1 MRHGVSSGVEL
12 RYDKIKI
19 SRCERAVSKTILR
32 VNLTADKADLM
43 LNYYGAIKSIFKISF
58 CLKNI

>member
-1 MRHGVSSGVEL
+1 MFLSVRHGVSLRVEL

-43 LNYYGAIKSIFKISF
+43 LNYY
-58 CLKNI
+58 L

>member
-1 MRHGVSSGVEL
+1 MSSGVEL

-19 SRCERAVSKTILR
+19 SRCERVVSKMILR

-43 LNYYGAIKSIFKISF
+43 LNYY
-58 CLKNI
+58 L